1 MKKYLSLAVILG
13 LTLSQAEETEKKDG
27 ERPRAGSEQRDRD
40 NRPQRPRGGEQPKFE
55 DIDADSSGGVSKE
68 EWIAHQVKMAEE
80 RAERSFGFV
89 DRDESGDLSKEE
101 IAAAIQRMRGAGGG
115 KGGARPQGG
124 RKGGP
129 DKGQPKGGEKKRP
142 ALEE

>member
-13 LTLSQAEETEKKDG
+13 LTLIQAEETEKKDR
-27 ERPRAGSEQRDRD
+27 ERPRAGAEQRDRES
-40 NRPQRPRGGEQPKFE
+40 RPSRPRGEQPKFE
-55 DIDADSSGGVSKE
+55 DIDADSSGGVSRE
-68 EWIAHQVKMAEE
+68 EWIAHQVKMAKE

-89 DRDESGDLSKEE
+89 DRDESGELSKEE

-115 KGGARPQGG
+115 KGPGRPQGG

-129 DKGQPKGGEKKRP
+129 GKGPSGGEEKKRP

>member
-13 LTLSQAEETEKKDG
+13 LTLTQAEETEKKEEG
-27 ERPRAGSEQRDRD
+27 KRPRAGAEQRDRD
-40 NRPQRPRGGEQPKFE
+40 ARPPRPGGEQPKFE
-55 DIDADSSGGVSKE
+55 EIDTDSSGGVSKE

-115 KGGARPQGG
+115 KGPGRPQGG

-129 DKGQPKGGEKKRP
+129 DKGQPKGEEKKRP